1 MSGISKKTLEHD
13 KVLTMFRLRGS
24 RGAVIAGTGF
34 GKSRIGTR
42 AIREVTDTRPALI
55 LVPFDHLKQRFKDEF
70 ECTGGMPELEVEME
84 CYASIDRL
92 DPMKYSIIVC
102 DEIHL
107 GLTDRCLGFYMRY
120 LKGSG
125 KALFLTATLPDD
137 PIYEGRLRSLVPIVY
152 QISLDECVKKGF
164 IAPYHIEC
172 IGIDLTEDE
181 QKLYSTVSRN
191 YGYWKGFLGF
201 SPFQT
206 AQSILKNPRP
216 YSERQKAAAV
226 GLFRAIRQRKGLVD
240 HAFNK
245 IAISAQL
252 VTDVKGRKLI
262 FGGDNAFTDLLSSNI
277 SGSVRYHSKMKKKEN
292 LEALRA
298 FKEGDSDI
306 LCSTKA
312 LNQGLDV
319 PDASIGIVCGLTS
332 KPLTMVQRVGRLV
345 RIDPKDPKK
354 TGKVIIVYV
363 KGSQEEKWLRNA
375 LQGLNSENIIWTDG
389 TTIQIKAD
397 DSKEQHQTRVAISG
411 CATGQDS

>member
-1 MSGISKKTLEHD
+1 
-13 KVLTMFRLRGS
+13 
-24 RGAVIAGTGF
+24 
-34 GKSRIGTR
+34 
-42 AIREVTDTRPALI
+42 
-55 LVPFDHLKQRFKDEF
+55 
-70 ECTGGMPELEVEME
+70 
-84 CYASIDRL
+84 
-92 DPMKYSIIVC
+92 
-102 DEIHL
+102 
-107 GLTDRCLGFYMRY
+107 
-120 LKGSG
+120 
-125 KALFLTATLPDD
+125 
-137 PIYEGRLRSLVPIVY
+137 
-152 QISLDECVKKGF
+152 
-164 IAPYHIEC
+164 
-172 IGIDLTEDE
+172 
-181 QKLYSTVSRN
+181 
-191 YGYWKGFLGF
+191 
-201 SPFQT
+201 
-206 AQSILKNPRP
+206 
-216 YSERQKAAAV
+216 
-226 GLFRAIRQRKGLVD
+226 VD

-298 FKEGDSDI
+298 FKEGDSDV

-389 TTIQIKAD
+389 TTIQIKAN
-397 DSKEQHQTRVAISG
+397 DSKEQHQTRVAVSG
-411 CATGQDS
+411 CTTGQDS